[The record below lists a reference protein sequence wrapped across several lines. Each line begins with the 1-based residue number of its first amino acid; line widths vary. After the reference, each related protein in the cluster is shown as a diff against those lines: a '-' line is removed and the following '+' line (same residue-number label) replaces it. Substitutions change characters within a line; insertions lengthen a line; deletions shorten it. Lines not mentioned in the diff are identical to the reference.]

1 MNCWNKR
8 SDNDGKQMNDDK
20 NGQFYLSYTR
30 LASNCVE

>member
-20 NGQFYLSYTR
+20 NGQFYLSRIYKII
-30 LASNCVE
+30 